1 MSTTHPKLVRYI
13 VAIVVGVVLLAFLQL
28 RGLTGFVTRT
38 VASVPSPL
46 LAPFRAA
53 STAVRHGITNIASI
67 RTLYVENAELKSRVQ
82 TLEQRIAELS
92 NLQSENN
99 TLKSTLGFAS
109 KPPTALV
116 PCTVVGR
123 DPEGISQTLLL
134 SCGSNQGVT
143 AGQGVVSSGYLIGKV
158 ILTSGSTATVRLVT
172 APTMVMDVRLA
183 TRQVSGALRGS
194 FGSGLLV
201 DYIPET
207 TEVAKGDLITTA
219 GINDKI
225 PPDILVGSVSGIVK
239 EQGALFYK
247 ITVTSPVDLRDL
259 RYVHVLRP

>member
-1 MSTTHPKLVRYI
+1 MSTARPKLARYI
-13 VAIVVGVVLLAFLQL
+13 LAILAGVVILALLQI
-28 RGLTGFVTRT
+28 RGLTGILTRT
-38 VASVPSPL
+38 ITAIPSPL

-53 STAVRHGITNIASI
+53 ATGVRHGITNIASI
-67 RTLYVENAELKSRVQ
+67 RTLYVENADLKSRVQ

-109 KPPTALV
+109 KPPTTLV

-123 DPEGISQTLLL
+123 DPEGITQTLLL
-134 SCGSNQGVT
+134 SCGSNQGVSS
-143 AGQGVVSSGYLIGKV
+143 GQGVVSSGYLIGKV
-158 ILTSGSTATVRLVT
+158 ILTTGSTATVRLIT
-172 APTMVMDVRLA
+172 APTMVIDVRLA
-183 TRQVSGALRGS
+183 TRQVSGVLRGS

-201 DYIPET
+201 DYISQT

-225 PPDILVGSVSGIVK
+225 PPDILVGNISGVVK
-239 EQGALFYK
+239 DQGALFYK

>member
-1 MSTTHPKLVRYI
+1 MSNQPKLFRYGI
-13 VAIVVGVVLLAFLQL
+13 GILLVVGVLAFLQV
-28 RGLTGFVTRT
+28 RGLTGYITRG
-38 VASVPSPL
+38 VSAVPNPL
-46 LAPFRAA
+46 LAPVRAGA
-53 STAVRHGITNIASI
+53 TAVRRVITNTASL

-82 TLEQRIAELS
+82 NLEKRIAELS
-92 NLQSENN
+92 NLQSENE

-123 DPEGISQTLLL
+123 DPEGITQTLLL
-134 SCGSNQGVT
+134 SCGANQGV
-143 AGQGVVSSGYLIGKV
+143 AVGQGVVSRGYLIGKV
-158 ILTSGSTATVRLVT
+158 LLVTSNTATVRLVT
-172 APTMVMDVRLA
+172 APTMVIDVRLA
-183 TRQVSGALRGS
+183 TRNISGVLRGS

-207 TEVAKGDLITTA
+207 AEVAKGDLITTA

-225 PPDILVGSVSGIVK
+225 PPDILIGSISEAVK
-239 EQGALFYK
+239 ESGALFYK

-259 RYVHVLRP
+259 RYVHVLKP